1 LLVVLATAILSLKP
15 VERAHAYLRGKP
27 FVEGSLSGAM
37 FFWNVYA
44 SGATFADERVLK
56 STNGP
61 CSEELYEAV
70 RRNVGTVQG
79 YTGTAEDALNAPT
92 LLNHYAIW
100 QSLEKLGLKRMNQ
113 IFWCAAI
120 EGIRAK
126 PKSLLYFPDGL
137 LSFFV
142 VSDVIYNNGY
152 RQSWPSAKFYSN
164 TIDEMFGG
172 WALTVGTA
180 IKIVTFLAA
189 ICTFWATLIA
199 SPERRGVV
207 ITVWVIV
214 VYHAAV
220 HVVFAAPHWRYALV
234 IIPALVFLAALGVDS
249 RRVGKQRV

>member
-1 LLVVLATAILSLKP
+1 MAVGEIL
-15 VERAHAYLRGKP
+15 
-27 FVEGSLSGAM
+27 
-37 FFWNVYA
+37 
-44 SGATFADERVLK
+44 
-56 STNGP
+56 
-61 CSEELYEAV
+61 
-70 RRNVGTVQG
+70 Q
-79 YTGTAEDALNAPT
+79 
-92 LLNHYAIW
+92 
-100 QSLEKLGLKRMNQ
+100 Q
-113 IFWCAAI
+113 
-120 EGIRAK
+120 
-126 PKSLLYFPDGL
+126 
-137 LSFFV
+137 
-142 VSDVIYNNGY
+142 
-152 RQSWPSAKFYSN
+152 

-199 SPERRGVV
+199 SLERRGVV

>member
-1 LLVVLATAILSLKP
+1 
-15 VERAHAYLRGKP
+15 
-27 FVEGSLSGAM
+27 
-37 FFWNVYA
+37 
-44 SGATFADERVLK
+44 
-56 STNGP
+56 
-61 CSEELYEAV
+61 
-70 RRNVGTVQG
+70 
-79 YTGTAEDALNAPT
+79 
-92 LLNHYAIW
+92 
-100 QSLEKLGLKRMNQ
+100 MNQ

-164 TIDEMFGG
+164 PIDEMFGG

-199 SPERRGVV
+199 
-207 ITVWVIV
+207 
-214 VYHAAV
+214 
-220 HVVFAAPHWRYALV
+220 
-234 IIPALVFLAALGVDS
+234 
-249 RRVGKQRV
+249 